1 MILFDFND
9 AVQEGDGQR
18 LHDIYK
24 LALLLYKSGGHTK
37 YSYVVLLYLV
47 KIAAI
52 YSEFEAHKLM
62 WNRFY
67 NKYGHLGGNISLD
80 LKKEQQNKVLKTIW
94 RALGS
99 NLNKASASRVAEA
112 LENLERLIESI
123 DEECN
128 LQERKGYRSS
138 GNNTESVMQITSG
151 LSSIKAFKF
160 TPGRHGH
167 PSFPDFQN
175 RIVNLDYRNLHEW
188 MSEKKKLWQSIY
200 SRKSK

>member
-1 MILFDFND
+1 
-9 AVQEGDGQR
+9 
-18 LHDIYK
+18 
-24 LALLLYKSGGHTK
+24 
-37 YSYVVLLYLV
+37 
-47 KIAAI
+47 
-52 YSEFEAHKLM
+52 M

-67 NKYGHLGGNISLD
+67 NKYDRLGGNISLD

-123 DEECN
+123 DKECN
-128 LQERKGYRSS
+128 LQERQGYRSS
-138 GNNTESVMQITSG
+138 GNDTESVMHIISD

-160 TPGRHGH
+160 TPGRPGH

-188 MSEKKKLWQSIY
+188 MSEKKKLWQCIY
-200 SRKSK
+200 SR

>member
-1 MILFDFND
+1 MILLDFND

-24 LALLLYKSGGHTK
+24 LALLLYKSGGHNK

-67 NKYGHLGGNISLD
+67 NKYGRLGENISLD

-99 NLNKASASRVAEA
+99 NLNKASASWVAEA

-123 DEECN
+123 DKECN
-128 LQERKGYRSS
+128 LQEHQGYRSS
-138 GNNTESVMQITSG
+138 ANDTESVMHIISD

-160 TPGRHGH
+160 TPGRPGH

-188 MSEKKKLWQSIY
+188 MSEKKKLAVHIF
-200 SRKSK
+200 KIE